1 MDEFFKEVAE
11 VREMTTEY
19 RRQYRTYD
27 PSAIYNKLD
36 DMKRFTGDPAQQCI
50 YDNMIYTMRRKL
62 DAIPDEENN
71 RVENARRR
79 EEIAARIFRDD
90 SDSDDMI
97 PND

>member
-19 RRQYRTYD
+19 RRQYD
-27 PSAIYNKLD
+27 PSNIYNKLD

-50 YDNMIYTMRRKL
+50 YDNMIHTMRRKL

-79 EEIAARIFRDD
+79 EEIEARIFRDD